1 MTFQQGCFN
10 LQLYFSSRRFGTVA
24 AWRAQ
29 RTGYPPPP
37 RSGWSGVCG
46 SGVQSFQKRSLG
58 GPPRALRCQRQ
69 PPSRPYL
76 IQFFDSKCLSSSSNP
91 VQSFQLLS
99 RSSQHVAKI
108 AQEIPTYGQACPKYS
123 PRASNQTPQDPK
135 MWPKRCS
142 VVRFY
147 TSAIFLKIA
156 PKTNKN
162 VQKSSPN
169 GLKMAILAPTW
180 KLLAPSWLQLGAIL
194 PHLGEIL
201 VDPSPAK
208 IDQNQPRQLLRDFLS
223 QGRPQELPDP
233 LQTPSRS

>member
-1 MTFQQGCFN
+1 MLPKTS
-10 LQLYFSSRRFGTVA
+10 QL
-24 AWRAQ
+24 
-29 RTGYPPPP
+29 
-37 RSGWSGVCG
+37 
-46 SGVQSFQKRSLG
+46 
-58 GPPRALRCQRQ
+58 
-69 PPSRPYL
+69 
-76 IQFFDSKCLSSSSNP
+76 D
-91 VQSFQLLS
+91 
-99 RSSQHVAKI
+99 AKI
-108 AQEIPTYGQACPKYS
+108 AQESPTCGQDRPKYS

-135 MWPKRCS
+135 MWPKRYS

-156 PKTNKN
+156 PKTTKN
-162 VQKSSPN
+162 DQNSSPN

-180 KLLAPSWLQLGAIL
+180 RLLAPSWLQVGAIL

-233 LQTPSRS
+233 LQTSIFQVFRSIFQRYSSIFQNTFL